1 MKKKIELNMEKINL
15 NGIINDSVVD
25 GPGLR
30 TVIFTQGCPHHCKGC
45 HNAQSWSTK
54 DNDVWDVDKLIDHIK
69 KISSFKKVTISGGE
83 PFLQNK
89 AVLKICKSLKEDD
102 FNIYIYSGYVFENL
116 IKDDINLEI
125 LKNVDYLVDGP
136 FKEEL
141 KDTSLSI
148 FGSTNQRIINIKEK
162 LKEKNY

>member
-1 MKKKIELNMEKINL
+1 MEKINL

-45 HNAQSWSTK
+45 HNPQSWSTN
-54 DNDVWDVDKLIDHIK
+54 DNEVWDVDELINHIK

-83 PFLQNK
+83 PFLQK
-89 AVLKICKSLKEDD
+89 EAVLKICKSLKESG
-102 FNIYIYSGYVFENL
+102 FNIYIYSGYIFEDL
-116 IKDDINLEI
+116 IKDDISHEI
-125 LKNVDYLVDGP
+125 LTNVDFLIDGP

-148 FGSTNQRIINIKEK
+148 YGSKNQRVIDVKKEMNK
-162 LKEKNY
+162 

>member
-1 MKKKIELNMEKINL
+1 MEKINL

-54 DNDVWDVDKLIDHIK
+54 DNDVWDVDKLINQIK

-83 PFLQNK
+83 PFLQNE
-89 AVLKICKSLKEDD
+89 AVLKICKSLKEDN

-148 FGSTNQRIINIKEK
+148 FGSTNQRIINMKEK

>member
-1 MKKKIELNMEKINL
+1 MEKINL

>member
-1 MKKKIELNMEKINL
+1 MEKINL

-54 DNDVWDVDKLIDHIK
+54 DNDVWDIDELINHIK

-89 AVLKICKSLKEDD
+89 AILKICKALKEDD
-102 FNIYIYSGYVFENL
+102 FNIYI
-116 IKDDINLEI
+116 
-125 LKNVDYLVDGP
+125 
-136 FKEEL
+136 
-141 KDTSLSI
+141 
-148 FGSTNQRIINIKEK
+148 
-162 LKEKNY
+162 

>member
-1 MKKKIELNMEKINL
+1 MEKINL

-45 HNAQSWSTK
+45 HNAQSWSNK
-54 DNDVWDVDKLIDHIK
+54 DNDVWDVDKLINHIK

-136 FKEEL
+136 FKEDL

>member
-1 MKKKIELNMEKINL
+1 MEKINL

-45 HNAQSWSTK
+45 HNPQSWSTK
-54 DNDVWDVDKLIDHIK
+54 DNEVWDVEELINHIK
-69 KISSFKKVTISGGE
+69 NISSFKKVTISGGE
-83 PFLQNK
+83 PFLQK
-89 AVLKICKSLKEDD
+89 EAVQKICKSLKEDG
-102 FNIYIYSGYVFENL
+102 FNIYIYSGYIFEDL
-116 IKDDINLEI
+116 IKDEINYDILS
-125 LKNVDYLVDGP
+125 NVDFLIDGP

-148 FGSTNQRIINIKEK
+148 YGSNNQRVIDVQKEINKK
-162 LKEKNY
+162 

>member
-1 MKKKIELNMEKINL
+1 MEKINL

-136 FKEEL
+136 FKEDL

>member
-1 MKKKIELNMEKINL
+1 MEKINL

-45 HNAQSWSTK
+45 HNYQSWSTAN
-54 DNDVWDVDKLIDHIK
+54 NDVWDVDDLINHIK
-69 KISSFKKVTISGGE
+69 KISSFKKLTISGGE

-89 AVLKICKSLKEDD
+89 AVLKVCKTLKKEG
-102 FNIYIYSGYVFENL
+102 FNIYIYSGYLFEEL
-116 IKDDINLEI
+116 IKDEINLEI
-125 LKNVDYLVDGP
+125 LHNVDYLIDGP

-141 KDTSLSI
+141 KDNSLSI
-148 FGSTNQRIINIKEK
+148 FGSKNQRVINIKDK
-162 LKEKNY
+162 LN

>member
-1 MKKKIELNMEKINL
+1 MEKINL
-15 NGIINDSVVD
+15 NGIIKDSVVD

-45 HNAQSWSTK
+45 HNVQSWSTK
-54 DNDVWDVDKLIDHIK
+54 ENDVWDVDKLINHIK

-89 AVLKICKSLKEDD
+89 AVLKICKELKEDN
-102 FNIYIYSGYVFENL
+102 FNIYIYSGYVFEEL
-116 IKDDINLEI
+116 IKNDINLEI
-125 LKNVDYLVDGP
+125 LKNADYLVDGP

-148 FGSTNQRIINIKEK
+148 FGSTNQRIINIKEE